1 MANVEPIAPT
11 IDFEVLLT
19 PIAGDNPAGEP
30 MQYSGLYDEIREARR
45 ADDTSVSYGEWQTEL
60 KVADFRKVVEL
71 AISAL
76 STQTKDLQIAVWLTE
91 ALTGQYGFAGFRD
104 GLQLIRR
111 LEEDFWDTLYPEIDE
126 GDMEARANAI
136 DWMNT
141 QKGLTLSLKKI
152 PITAGEGFNFINWE
166 ESTRFDIPED
176 IDSLSFEEKEKFKAL
191 KAQAETENRKT
202 GEQWRRAKNQTNRAF
217 CETLN
222 LTLQECF
229 TALNELDRVNEEKF
243 DRNQVPGVNDL
254 KKTLNSISTVVSK
267 LVEEK
272 RIEEPDAIDISE
284 ELTEVSEDGEVVVK
298 KGPAVATGAIQSRQD
313 ALKRLADVADY
324 FRKNEPHSPVA
335 YIIQRAVK
343 WGNMPLEV
351 WLQDVIKDDTVIFN
365 IRQTLGFNTNDPSSE
380 G

>member
-1 MANVEPIAPT
+1 M
-11 IDFEVLLT
+11 
-19 PIAGDNPAGEP
+19 
-30 MQYSGLYDEIREARR
+30 
-45 ADDTSVSYGEWQTEL
+45 
-60 KVADFRKVVEL
+60 
-71 AISAL
+71 
-76 STQTKDLQIAVWLTE
+76 
-91 ALTGQYGFAGFRD
+91 
-104 GLQLIRR
+104 
-111 LEEDFWDTLYPEIDE
+111 
-126 GDMEARANAI
+126 
-136 DWMNT
+136 
-141 QKGLTLSLKKI
+141 
-152 PITAGEGFNFINWE
+152 
-166 ESTRFDIPED
+166 
-176 IDSLSFEEKEKFKAL
+176 SFEEKEKFKAL
-191 KAQAETENRKT
+191 RIQAETENRKT

-229 TALNELDRVNEEKF
+229 TALDELDRVNEEKF

-254 KKTLNSISTVVSK
+254 KKTLNSISTVVTK

-272 RIEEPDAIDISE
+272 RIEEPDPE
-284 ELTEVSEDGEVVVK
+284 EITEEITEVSEDGEVVVK

-324 FRKNEPHSPVA
+324 FRKNEPHSPVT

-351 WLQDVIKDDTVIFN
+351 WLQDVIKDDNVIFN

>member
-45 ADDTSVSYGEWQTEL
+45 ADDTSVSYGAWQTEL

-71 AISAL
+71 ATTAL

-141 QKGLTLSLKKI
+141 QKGLTLSLKK
-152 PITAGEGFNFINWE
+152 
-166 ESTRFDIPED
+166 
-176 IDSLSFEEKEKFKAL
+176 
-191 KAQAETENRKT
+191 
-202 GEQWRRAKNQTNRAF
+202 
-217 CETLN
+217 
-222 LTLQECF
+222 
-229 TALNELDRVNEEKF
+229 
-243 DRNQVPGVNDL
+243 
-254 KKTLNSISTVVSK
+254 
-267 LVEEK
+267 
-272 RIEEPDAIDISE
+272 
-284 ELTEVSEDGEVVVK
+284 
-298 KGPAVATGAIQSRQD
+298 
-313 ALKRLADVADY
+313 
-324 FRKNEPHSPVA
+324 FR
-335 YIIQRAVK
+335 
-343 WGNMPLEV
+343 
-351 WLQDVIKDDTVIFN
+351 
-365 IRQTLGFNTNDPSSE
+365 
-380 G
+380 